1 MSPIAEHLA
10 TPRLD
15 LIPLQP
21 ADADEMVDVLADVR
35 LYAFTGGGPPSRE
48 ELLAR
53 YERQS
58 VGRSADGSE
67 DWHNWIIRR
76 RPQGDAIGF
85 VQATITGPRG
95 PADIAW
101 LIGVRWQGHGF
112 AAEAARAV
120 VSWLEG
126 GGVAVITAH
135 IHPSHRASEAVAVR
149 AGLEATDQIDDGE
162 RIWHRVS
169 VGIDSSA

>member
-1 MSPIAEHLA
+1 MFPMTERLA

-15 LIPLQP
+15 LIPLRP
-21 ADADEMVDVLADVR
+21 EDAFEMVGVLADPR

-48 ELLAR
+48 ELLAQ

-58 VGRSADGSE
+58 VGRSADGAA

-85 VQATITGPRG
+85 VQATVSSPRG

-101 LIGVRWQGHGF
+101 LIGVPWQGHGF
-112 AAEAARAV
+112 AAEAALAMV
-120 VSWLEG
+120 AWLEG

-135 IHPSHRASEAVAVR
+135 VHPGHTASEAVAAR
-149 AGLEATDQIDDGE
+149 AGLEATDEIDDGE
-162 RIWHRVS
+162 RVWHRVPA
-169 VGIDSSA
+169 GISRNA